1 MKFKQGVK
9 RAEISNVIDNF
20 VNGTIGQD
28 MPIKQFESMF
38 EKENIPKLMTDDE
51 RLDWIKKLENVSLAS
66 DAFFPFRDNIDR
78 ANLSGVKFIGSP
90 AGSTNDQAVIDACD
104 EHGIVL
110 IHTPYRLFHH

>member
-1 MKFKQGVK
+1 MSLSYVAGDKTNIWWLRHHPRVLSMKFKQGVK

-28 MPIKQFESMF
+28 MPIKQFESNF

-51 RLDWIKKLENVSLAS
+51 RFEWIKKLDNVSLAS

-78 ANLSGVKFIGSP
+78 AKLVRKLS
-90 AGSTNDQAVIDACD
+90 
-104 EHGIVL
+104 
-110 IHTPYRLFHH
+110 LFFLVMY